1 MDKIVA
7 LEEIKRIWD
16 DEEIG
21 LGKKIMD
28 ISSLFSSE
36 GLDLESTA
44 AFIKATPAE
53 LEAFLTLGEL
63 DDEIIDMI
71 SEIDPPQTTWSIL
84 ASANEEEVLQ
94 ALNAL
99 RDNKN
104 KASDKKV
111 HFVPSEF
118 VYQQM
123 LEVSGPTK
131 EQKIQSL
138 SGFTLSH
145 ALKKGKDFKAL
156 TDWETKFMNSVS
168 NQKIRGKTLTEKQLD
183 HVIVILNKLADVG
196 AITRNSIDGDQKD
209 CDMILDALGR

>member
-1 MDKIVA
+1 M
-7 LEEIKRIWD
+7 
-16 DEEIG
+16 
-21 LGKKIMD
+21 
-28 ISSLFSSE
+28 
-36 GLDLESTA
+36 
-44 AFIKATPAE
+44 
-53 LEAFLTLGEL
+53 
-63 DDEIIDMI
+63 
-71 SEIDPPQTTWSIL
+71 
-84 ASANEEEVLQ
+84 
-94 ALNAL
+94 
-99 RDNKN
+99 
-104 KASDKKV
+104 

-123 LEVSGPTK
+123 LEISGPTK